1 VITGYAQSIGLE
13 VILSPMLDPD
23 YHNFRPMWTRDC
35 APNPWRG
42 TIGSLFG
49 SDCAPGSLWHIWFA
63 NYKRFLLHYATL
75 ADAWNITQFVVTHE
89 LYLVN
94 GKHTCP

>member
-1 VITGYAQSIGLE
+1 MTARQTRGGAPLA
-13 VILSPMLDPD
+13 LSSARTALQ
-23 YHNFRPMWTRDC
+23 
-35 APNPWRG
+35 AP
-42 TIGSLFG
+42 
-49 SDCAPGSLWHIWFA
+49 LWHIWFA